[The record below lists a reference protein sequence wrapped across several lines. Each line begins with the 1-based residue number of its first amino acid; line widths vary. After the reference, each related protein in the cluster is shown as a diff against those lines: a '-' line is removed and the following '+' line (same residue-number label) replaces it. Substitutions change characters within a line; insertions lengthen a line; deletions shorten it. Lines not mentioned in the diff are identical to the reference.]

1 MKILL
6 FFDYRN
12 PIDPVPIKMDKAY
25 VDGRYIYTF
34 KERLEYSNIMIA
46 YICGENKTCN
56 TFDEN
61 TDLGNIQIIFPEY
74 TINHTNNPP
83 VDEHSSI
90 SYFSKIF
97 PFSESIRFQDIKFEW
112 ENIKYNDQKSLFDTL
127 TRKKTEY
134 IFGYIKNI
142 ENKIEKFGINNISIN
157 RYIKGYGYCLFLIN
171 MRFFNEHK
179 TYLYNKRTL
188 ISFIDVLAKL
198 FSLLMTINSVFKV
211 VYSFYSKN
219 YDNYEI
225 IEKILNP
232 PKELIVKKEDT
243 TELKDITSIKP
254 EGEKKTDIIY
264 DASKNELLIKDSS
277 FISIKK
283 FCCWDFVINNIYS
296 KCCPSKINQTLIN
309 NANDMIY
316 KYLSVENL
324 VLNQIKFEK
333 LLKDYKWNN
342 KELNNINQ
350 KK

>member
-1 MKILL
+1 MESLDFLSQSPNMFIFQKKANKTICGGILFLIYLIIAALFTLVYCLDYKLNDKYIYESLIFQNSTMLSIEERQKILEDERINPYL
-6 FFDYRN
+6 NFTVNIKYENFTVFDYRN

-112 ENIKYNDQKSLFDTL
+112 ENIKYNDQNSLFDTL

-254 EGEKKTDIIY
+254 E
-264 DASKNELLIKDSS
+264 
-277 FISIKK
+277 
-283 FCCWDFVINNIYS
+283 
-296 KCCPSKINQTLIN
+296 
-309 NANDMIY
+309 
-316 KYLSVENL
+316 
-324 VLNQIKFEK
+324 
-333 LLKDYKWNN
+333 
-342 KELNNINQ
+342 
-350 KK
+350 